1 MYAVVNIQAPEE
13 AHPIVKFAVPAG
25 LNNIANQTT
34 LAFRQPIAKLTIA
47 IRPSV
52 GCGSS
57 QPC

>member
-1 MYAVVNIQAPEE
+1 
-13 AHPIVKFAVPAG
+13 VPAG